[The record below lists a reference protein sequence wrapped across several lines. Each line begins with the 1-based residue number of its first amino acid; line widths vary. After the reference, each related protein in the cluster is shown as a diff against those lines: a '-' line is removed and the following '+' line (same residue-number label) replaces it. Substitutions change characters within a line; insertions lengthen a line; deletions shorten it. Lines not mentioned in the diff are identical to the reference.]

1 MSQPVAFVTGC
12 SSGIGRALAD
22 AFQRAGY
29 RVWASARK
37 EDGVRALAEAGFQAV
52 QLDVNDAAALARL
65 AEELGVEAAGL
76 DVLVNNA
83 GYGAMGPLLD
93 GGVEAM
99 RRQFETNVFAVVG
112 VTRALFPL
120 LRRKSGLVVNVGS
133 VSGVLVTPFAGAYC
147 ASKAAVHALS
157 DALRLELAPFGVEVL
172 EVQPGAIASNFGA
185 SASREMDS
193 VVDERSP
200 WWPLRRQIQA
210 RRGIPGQ
217 SHVRRR
223 LRPPVARRRA
233 APSAPAAGAHRQW
246 QPGPAGA
253 GPLATAR
260 PAGAAAEEAL
270 RSRHA
275 PLKPPGDTAMG
286 DRLAVPIRYY
296 ALAGIAAAILLNV
309 LLRGVVRFGGL
320 PASLLIAALVAGGL
334 AWWFARA
341 QRRWPTWGERLRLVA
356 LYGGVLGVLYLLL
369 VGLASL
375 KGDPS
380 PAALLIVVLHYL
392 CYPALL
398 LVFFSG
404 RVYGFFLR

>member
-37 EDGVRALAEAGFQAV
+37 EDDVRALAEAGFQAV

-65 AEELGVEAAGL
+65 AEELEVEAAGL

-93 GGVEAM
+93 GGVDAM

-210 RRGIPGQ
+210 RRGIPRQ
-217 SHVRRR
+217 SHARRR

-233 APSAPAAGAHRQW
+233 APSAPAVGAHRQW
-246 QPGPAGA
+246 QP
-253 GPLATAR
+253 
-260 PAGAAAEEAL
+260 AL
-270 RSRHA
+270 
-275 PLKPPGDTAMG
+275 P
-286 DRLAVPIRYY
+286 
-296 ALAGIAAAILLNV
+296 ALARWLPRGLLER
-309 LLRGVVRFGGL
+309 LLKKRFGL
-320 PASLLIAALVAGGL
+320 D
-334 AWWFARA
+334 
-341 QRRWPTWGERLRLVA
+341 TRL
-356 LYGGVLGVLYLLL
+356 
-369 VGLASL
+369 
-375 KGDPS
+375 
-380 PAALLIVVLHYL
+380 
-392 CYPALL
+392 
-398 LVFFSG
+398 
-404 RVYGFFLR
+404 